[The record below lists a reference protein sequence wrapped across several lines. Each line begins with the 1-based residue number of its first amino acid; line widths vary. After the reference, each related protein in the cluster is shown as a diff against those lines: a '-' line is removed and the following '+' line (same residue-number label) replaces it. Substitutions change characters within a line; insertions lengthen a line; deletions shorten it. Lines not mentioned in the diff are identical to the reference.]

1 MGKTWHCSEVP
12 IANVPKSFYS
22 VLMEQNGTSTEL
34 TAMEEHLAR
43 LLGISDLLDEDRPA
57 GLKALEQSGLASQ
70 EALSRAISAAR
81 LEIYYW
87 EFSPKILTLLPMQPL
102 SRFKLY
108 SDAHLSSV
116 GVFVWFM

>member
-81 LEIYYW
+81 LEILCSRGVANNFPV
-87 EFSPKILTLLPMQPL
+87 EFVTKRMKKLLRQN
-102 SRFKLY
+102 R
-108 SDAHLSSV
+108 
-116 GVFVWFM
+116 